1 MFHSQLSEPIA
12 QTKYQSVPLE
22 LALWH
27 CSALEMAASISVSEV
42 KGEGAEDKLG
52 HHQETECSVCGEY
65 YLTIVVIIMALNC
78 NRSDY
83 E

>member
-1 MFHSQLSEPIA
+1 MFHSWLSKPFA
-12 QTKYQSVPLE
+12 QTKYQSATLG

-27 CSALEMAASISVSEV
+27 CSALRMAACICESEMR
-42 KGEGAEDKLG
+42 GERVEDKLG
-52 HHQETECSVCGEY
+52 QHQETECSVCGEY

>member
-1 MFHSQLSEPIA
+1 MKRER
-12 QTKYQSVPLE
+12 
-22 LALWH
+22 
-27 CSALEMAASISVSEV
+27 
-42 KGEGAEDKLG
+42 AEDKLG

-83 E
+83 EQQVDFWDGKHYYDNEILPTNSEVICSLPATALTWTI